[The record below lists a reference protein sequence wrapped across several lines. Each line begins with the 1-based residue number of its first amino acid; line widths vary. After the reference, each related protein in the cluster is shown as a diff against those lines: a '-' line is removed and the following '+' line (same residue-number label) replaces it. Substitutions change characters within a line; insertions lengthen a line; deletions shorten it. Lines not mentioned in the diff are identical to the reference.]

1 MGQTAIFVDGGYF
14 DRVSRDCGSPRI
26 DFGKLAT
33 ELSRPDDLLRTYYY
47 HCLPYMSPV
56 PTPEEEERYAGK
68 QRFFSALNRLNRFE
82 VREGKLEYRGTDR
95 ESNRP
100 IFEQK
105 RVDIY
110 LGVDLVMLAVKQRIH
125 RAILITGDSD
135 FLPAIRAAKNE
146 GVLIHLF
153 HGTGPQQPHRDLWEE
168 ADDRTVITP
177 DLLNTFLLSER
188 PQQEPRGEGGGF
200 ERHDRG
206 ERPERPERTVFE
218 RGERPVRTP
227 RPTYTSPSSYARET
241 YPSGRGWPE
250 GLPVV
255 DEDEEA

>member
-33 ELSRPDDLLRTYYY
+33 ELAKPDDLLRTYYY

-56 PTPEEEERYAGK
+56 PTPEEEERFAGK

-95 ESNRP
+95 ESSRP

-110 LGVDLVMLAVKQRIH
+110 LGVDLV
-125 RAILITGDSD
+125 
-135 FLPAIRAAKNE
+135 LPAIRAAKNE
-146 GVLIHLF
+146 GVVIHLF

-168 ADDRTVITP
+168 VDDRTVITP

-188 PQQEPRGEGGGF
+188 PQSDREDRP
-200 ERHDRG
+200 ERAERV
-206 ERPERPERTVFE
+206 ERPERGY
-218 RGERPVRTP
+218 GERPVRTA
-227 RPTYTSPSSYARET
+227 RPNYTSPSSFARET

-250 GLPVV
+250 GLPV
-255 DEDEEA
+255 

>member
-33 ELSRPDDLLRTYYY
+33 ELARPDDLLRTYYY

-56 PTPEEEERYAGK
+56 PTPEEEERFAGK

-95 ESNRP
+95 ESSRP

-105 RVDIY
+105 RVDIF
-110 LGVDLVMLAVKQRIH
+110 LGVDLVLLAVKQRIH

-146 GVLIHLF
+146 GVVVHLF

-168 ADDRTVITP
+168 VDDRTVITP
-177 DLLNTFLLSER
+177 DLLNTFLLAER
-188 PQQEPRGEGGGF
+188 PQQDREPRHSEGAP
-200 ERHDRG
+200 EREPRTY
-206 ERPERPERTVFE
+206 ERPTPT
-218 RGERPVRTP
+218 RTP
-227 RPTYTSPSSYARET
+227 RATYTSPSSYARET

-255 DEDEEA
+255 DDEEEV

>member
-1 MGQTAIFVDGGYF
+1 MGLTAIFVDGGYF

-33 ELSRPDDLLRTYYY
+33 ELAKPDEVLRTYYY

-68 QRFFSALNRLNRFE
+68 ARFFSALNRLNRFE
-82 VREGKLEYRGTDR
+82 VREGKLEFRGTDR

-110 LGVDLVMLAVKQRIH
+110 LGVDLVMLATKQRVH
-125 RAILITGDSD
+125 RAILVTGDSD

-146 GVLIHLF
+146 GVVIHLY
-153 HGTGPQQPHRDLWEE
+153 HGSGPQQPHRDLWEE
-168 ADDRTVITP
+168 ADDRTLITP
-177 DLLNTFLLSER
+177 ELLQKFLLSER
-188 PQQEPRGEGGGF
+188 QPVVNDENFGNFQPQGGRGA
-200 ERHDRG
+200 R
-206 ERPERPERTVFE
+206 
-218 RGERPVRTP
+218 
-227 RPTYTSPSSYARET
+227 TYTSPSAHADRYS
-241 YPSGRGWPE
+241 PQSQRGWPE

-255 DEDEEA
+255 DDEEEP

>member
-1 MGQTAIFVDGGYF
+1 MGQTAILVDGGYF

-33 ELSRPDDLLRTYYY
+33 ELAKPDDLLRTYYY

-95 ESNRP
+95 ESGRP

-110 LGVDLVMLAVKQRIH
+110 LGVDLVMLATKQRIH
-125 RAILITGDSD
+125 RAVLITGDSD

-168 ADDRTVITP
+168 VDDRTVITP
-177 DLLNTFLLSER
+177 ELLQKFLLSER
-188 PQQEPRGEGGGF
+188 Q
-200 ERHDRG
+200 
-206 ERPERPERTVFE
+206 
-218 RGERPVRTP
+218 PVVNDENFGNYQPPVARVA
-227 RPTYTSPSSYARET
+227 RSNYNSPSYADR
-241 YPSGRGWPE
+241 YANSHPQRGWPE

-255 DEDEEA
+255 DDEEES

>member
-1 MGQTAIFVDGGYF
+1 MSSAAIFVDGGYF

-33 ELSRPDDLLRTYYY
+33 ELAKPNDLLRTYYY
-47 HCLPYMSPV
+47 HCLPYQSV
-56 PTPEEEERYAGK
+56 PPTQEEIDRHLGK

-82 VREGKLEYRGTDR
+82 VREGKLEFRGVDKDTLK
-95 ESNRP
+95 P

-110 LGVDLVMLAVKQRIH
+110 LGVDLVLLAVKNKIA

-153 HGTGPQQPHRDLWEE
+153 HGSGPQQPHRDLWEE
-168 ADDRTVITP
+168 ADDRTLITP
-177 DLLNTFLLSER
+177 DLLSNFLLAPPASSY
-188 PQQEPRGEGGGF
+188 
-200 ERHDRG
+200 DRG
-206 ERPERPERTVFE
+206 GQGFSPAHVPPQAVPVAPDEPVEQERNYNF
-218 RGERPVRTP
+218 
-227 RPTYTSPSSYARET
+227 
-241 YPSGRGWPE
+241 
-250 GLPVV
+250 
-255 DEDEEA
+255 

>member
-1 MGQTAIFVDGGYF
+1 MSAAAIFVDGGYF

-33 ELSRPDDLLRTYYY
+33 ELARPNDLLRTYYY
-47 HCLPYMSPV
+47 HCLPYVSPV
-56 PTPEEEERYAGK
+56 PTPEELERLEGK
-68 QRFFSALNRLNRFE
+68 KRFFSALNRLNRFE

-95 ESNRP
+95 ESERP

-110 LGVDLVMLAVKQRIH
+110 LGVDLVLLAVKQRVS

-153 HGTGPQQPHRDLWEE
+153 HGSGPQQPHRDLWEE

-177 DLLNTFLLSER
+177 ELLQTFLLASPEDRRPYER
-188 PQQEPRGEGGGF
+188 QERAQSY
-200 ERHDRG
+200 D
-206 ERPERPERTVFE
+206 
-218 RGERPVRTP
+218 RPVYDRPDVRRSYSPPP
-227 RPTYTSPSSYARET
+227 R
-241 YPSGRGWPE
+241 
-250 GLPVV
+250 
-255 DEDEEA
+255 DEDPASDSWPVRSPQGL

>member
-33 ELSRPDDLLRTYYY
+33 ELARPDDLLRTYYY
-47 HCLPYMSPV
+47 HCLPYLSPV
-56 PTPEEEERYAGK
+56 PTPEEEERFAGK

-95 ESNRP
+95 ESSRP

-110 LGVDLVMLAVKQRIH
+110 LGVDLVLLAVKQRIH
-125 RAILITGDSD
+125 RAILVTGDSD

-146 GVLIHLF
+146 GVVIHLY

-168 ADDRTVITP
+168 VDDRTVITP
-177 DLLNTFLLSER
+177 ELLNTFLLSER
-188 PQQEPRGEGGGF
+188 PERVQSERHEGGG
-200 ERHDRG
+200 G
-206 ERPERPERTVFE
+206 EREERQPRVYSS
-218 RGERPVRTP
+218 ERPVRTP
-227 RPTYTSPSSYARET
+227 RPTYTSPSSYARES

-255 DEDEEA
+255 DDEEEV

>member
-33 ELSRPDDLLRTYYY
+33 ELAKPDDLLRTYYY

-56 PTPEEEERYAGK
+56 PTPEEEERFAGK

-82 VREGKLEYRGTDR
+82 VREGKLEFRGTDR
-95 ESNRP
+95 ESSRP

-105 RVDIY
+105 RVDIF
-110 LGVDLVMLAVKQRIH
+110 LGVDLVLLAVKQRIH

-146 GVLIHLF
+146 GVVVHLY

-168 ADDRTVITP
+168 VDDRTVITP
-177 DLLNTFLLSER
+177 DLLNTFLLAER
-188 PQQEPRGEGGGF
+188 PQQDREPRHTEGAP
-200 ERHDRG
+200 ERETRSYGG
-206 ERPERPERTVFE
+206 ERPAPT
-218 RGERPVRTP
+218 RTP
-227 RPTYTSPSSYARET
+227 RATYTSPSSYARET

-255 DEDEEA
+255 DDEEEA

>member
-1 MGQTAIFVDGGYF
+1 MSAAAIFVDGGYF

-33 ELSRPDDLLRTYYY
+33 ELARPNELLRTYYY
-47 HCLPYMSPV
+47 HCLPYVSPV
-56 PTPEEEERYAGK
+56 PTPEELERLEGK
-68 QRFFSALNRLNRFE
+68 KRFFSALNRLNRFE

-95 ESNRP
+95 ESERP

-110 LGVDLVMLAVKQRIH
+110 LGVDLVLLAVKQRVS

-153 HGTGPQQPHRDLWEE
+153 HGAGAQQPHRDLWEE

-177 DLLNTFLLSER
+177 ELLHSFLLPSPDERRPSFERQERPSSYDRSSYDRPSYDRSDAPRRPYPPARDEEQAPEPWPVR
-188 PQQEPRGEGGGF
+188 PQQ
-200 ERHDRG
+200 
-206 ERPERPERTVFE
+206 
-218 RGERPVRTP
+218 
-227 RPTYTSPSSYARET
+227 
-241 YPSGRGWPE
+241 
-250 GLPVV
+250 GL
-255 DEDEEA
+255 

>member
-33 ELSRPDDLLRTYYY
+33 ELAKPDDLLRTYYY

-56 PTPEEEERYAGK
+56 PTPEEEERFAGK

-82 VREGKLEYRGTDR
+82 VREGKLEFRGTDR
-95 ESNRP
+95 ESSRP

-105 RVDIY
+105 RVDIF
-110 LGVDLVMLAVKQRIH
+110 LGVDLVLLAVKQRIH

-146 GVLIHLF
+146 GVVVHLY

-168 ADDRTVITP
+168 VDDRTVITP
-177 DLLNTFLLSER
+177 DLLNTFLLAER
-188 PQQEPRGEGGGF
+188 PQQDREPRHTEGTP
-200 ERHDRG
+200 EREPRTYGG
-206 ERPERPERTVFE
+206 ERPAPT
-218 RGERPVRTP
+218 RTP
-227 RPTYTSPSSYARET
+227 RATYTSPSSYARET

-255 DEDEEA
+255 DDEEEA

>member
-1 MGQTAIFVDGGYF
+1 MAAQPN
-14 DRVSRDCGSPRI
+14 SRDCGSPRI

-33 ELSRPDDLLRTYYY
+33 ELARPDDLLRTYYY

-146 GVLIHLF
+146 GILIHLY

-177 DLLNTFLLSER
+177 ELLNTFLLAER
-188 PQQEPRGEGGGF
+188 PQQEPREPREGF
-200 ERHDRG
+200 EPRTYSSDR
-206 ERPERPERTVFE
+206 PA
-218 RGERPVRTP
+218 RTP

-255 DEDEEA
+255 DDEEEV

>member
-33 ELSRPDDLLRTYYY
+33 ELSKPDDLLRTYYY

-56 PTPEEEERYAGK
+56 PTQEEEERYAGK

-95 ESNRP
+95 ESGRP

-110 LGVDLVMLAVKQRIH
+110 LGVDLIMLATKQRIH

-153 HGTGPQQPHRDLWEE
+153 HGSGPQQPHRDLWEE
-168 ADDRTVITP
+168 VDDRTVITP
-177 DLLNTFLLSER
+177 EILQKFLLTER
-188 PQQEPRGEGGGF
+188 QPSVVNEENYGNFTP
-200 ERHDRG
+200 
-206 ERPERPERTVFE
+206 PA
-218 RGERPVRTP
+218 RPVRNYERT
-227 RPTYTSPSSYARET
+227 SSYAADRFAQSSH
-241 YPSGRGWPE
+241 PQRGWPE

-255 DEDEEA
+255 DDEEDLS

>member
-33 ELSRPDDLLRTYYY
+33 ELSKPDDLLRTYYY

-56 PTPEEEERYAGK
+56 PTQEEEERYAGK

-110 LGVDLVMLAVKQRIH
+110 LGVDLVMLATKQRIH
-125 RAILITGDSD
+125 RAILVTGDSD

-146 GVLIHLF
+146 GVLIHLY

-177 DLLNTFLLSER
+177 DLLQKFLLSER
-188 PQQEPRGEGGGF
+188 QPASSAPPSVNEDNFGNYQP
-200 ERHDRG
+200 
-206 ERPERPERTVFE
+206 
-218 RGERPVRTP
+218 PVRAA
-227 RPTYTSPSSYARET
+227 RSYGGVSPSSTYAER
-241 YPSGRGWPE
+241 YASQRGWPE

-255 DEDEEA
+255 DDEEES

>member
-47 HCLPYMSPV
+47 HCLPYVSPV
-56 PTPEEEERYAGK
+56 PTPEEEERLEGK
-68 QRFFSALNRLNRFE
+68 KRFFSALNRLNRFE
-82 VREGKLEYRGTDR
+82 VREGKLEFRGTDR

-110 LGVDLVMLAVKQRIH
+110 LGVDLVMLSVKQKIH

-146 GVLIHLF
+146 GVVIHLF

-188 PQQEPRGEGGGF
+188 PQQEPREQRESSY
-200 ERHDRG
+200 ERT
-206 ERPERPERTVFE
+206 ERPERTERFE
-218 RGERPVRTP
+218 RPPRTP

-255 DEDEEA
+255 DEEEEL

>member
-33 ELSRPDDLLRTYYY
+33 ELAKPDDLLRTYYY
-47 HCLPYMSPV
+47 HCLPYLSPV
-56 PTPEEEERYAGK
+56 PTPEEEERLEGK
-68 QRFFSALNRLNRFE
+68 KRFFSALNRLNRFE
-82 VREGKLEYRGTDR
+82 VREGKLEFRGTDR
-95 ESNRP
+95 DSNRP

-105 RVDIY
+105 RVDIF
-110 LGVDLVMLAVKQRIH
+110 LGVDLVLLAVKQKIH

-135 FLPAIRAAKNE
+135 FLPAIKAAKNE
-146 GVLIHLF
+146 GVLVHLY

-177 DLLNTFLLSER
+177 DLLNTFLLTER
-188 PQQEPRGEGGGF
+188 PQQQ
-200 ERHDRG
+200 ERATVDSG
-206 ERPERPERTVFE
+206 YERPSFAER
-218 RGERPVRTP
+218 ERPVRAP
-227 RPTYTSPSSYARET
+227 RPTYTSPSSYARES

-255 DEDEEA
+255 DDEEEL

>member
-33 ELSRPDDLLRTYYY
+33 ELARPDDLLRTYYY

-56 PTPEEEERYAGK
+56 PTQEEEERYAGK

-95 ESNRP
+95 ESGRP

-110 LGVDLVMLAVKQRIH
+110 LGVDLIMLATKQRIH

-153 HGTGPQQPHRDLWEE
+153 PGSGPQQPHRDLWEE
-168 ADDRTVITP
+168 VDDRTVITP
-177 DLLNTFLLSER
+177 EILQKFLLSER
-188 PQQEPRGEGGGF
+188 QPSVVNEENYGNFTP
-200 ERHDRG
+200 
-206 ERPERPERTVFE
+206 PA
-218 RGERPVRTP
+218 RPVRNYERT
-227 RPTYTSPSSYARET
+227 SSYADR
-241 YPSGRGWPE
+241 YASSHPQRGWPE

-255 DEDEEA
+255 DDEEDLS

>member
-95 ESNRP
+95 ESSRP

-110 LGVDLVMLAVKQRIH
+110 LGVDLVLLAVKQRIH

-177 DLLNTFLLSER
+177 ELLNTFLLAER
-188 PQQEPRGEGGGF
+188 PQQEPREGGF
-200 ERHDRG
+200 ERERSFGGDRG
-206 ERPERPERTVFE
+206 DRS
-218 RGERPVRTP
+218 ERPVRTP

-255 DEDEEA
+255 DEDEEV

>member
-1 MGQTAIFVDGGYF
+1 
-14 DRVSRDCGSPRI
+14 
-26 DFGKLAT
+26 
-33 ELSRPDDLLRTYYY
+33 
-47 HCLPYMSPV
+47 V
-56 PTPEEEERYAGK
+56 PTQEEEERLEGK
-68 QRFFSALNRLNRFE
+68 KRFFSALNRLNRFE
-82 VREGKLEYRGTDR
+82 VREGKLEFRGTDR

-110 LGVDLVMLAVKQRIH
+110 LGVDLVLLAVKQRVH

-188 PQQEPRGEGGGF
+188 PQQDRERPAGAHRAAGAPRARLRRAPGAHAAAHVHQPLQLRPRDLPQRPRLARGAPGGG
-200 ERHDRG
+200 RGRRAVDRG
-206 ERPERPERTVFE
+206 
-218 RGERPVRTP
+218 GCQAII
-227 RPTYTSPSSYARET
+227 SIGSSR
-241 YPSGRGWPE
+241 
-250 GLPVV
+250 
-255 DEDEEA
+255 

>member
-95 ESNRP
+95 ESSRP

-146 GVLIHLF
+146 GVLIHLY
-153 HGTGPQQPHRDLWEE
+153 HGSGPQQPHRDLWEE
-168 ADDRTVITP
+168 ADDRTVITQ
-177 DLLNTFLLSER
+177 DLLNTFLLAER
-188 PQQEPRGEGGGF
+188 PQQEPRGEGGF
-200 ERHDRG
+200 ERERSSYAERG
-206 ERPERPERTVFE
+206 ERP
-218 RGERPVRTP
+218 ERPVRTP

-255 DEDEEA
+255 DEDEEV

>member
-33 ELSRPDDLLRTYYY
+33 ELAKPDDLLRTYYY

-56 PTPEEEERYAGK
+56 PTPEEEERFAGK

-95 ESNRP
+95 ESSRP

-110 LGVDLVMLAVKQRIH
+110 LGVDLVLLAVKQRIH

-146 GVLIHLF
+146 GVLMHLY

-177 DLLNTFLLSER
+177 DLLNTFLLADR
-188 PQQEPRGEGGGF
+188 PAQEPRSTEGSV
-200 ERHDRG
+200 ER
-206 ERPERPERTVFE
+206 ERTYSPE
-218 RGERPVRTP
+218 CSPMRTP
-227 RPTYTSPSSYARET
+227 RATYTSPSSYARES

-255 DEDEEA
+255 DDEEDS

>member
-1 MGQTAIFVDGGYF
+1 MCCSKAAIFVDGGYF
-14 DRVSRDCGSPRI
+14 DLVSRDCGSPRI

-95 ESNRP
+95 ESSRP

-110 LGVDLVMLAVKQRIH
+110 LGVDLVLLAVKQRIH

-146 GVLIHLF
+146 GVLIHLY

-188 PQQEPRGEGGGF
+188 PQQEPREGAF
-200 ERHDRG
+200 ERSSFG
-206 ERPERPERTVFE
+206 ERERP
-218 RGERPVRTP
+218 ERPVRTP
-227 RPTYTSPSSYARET
+227 RPTYTSPSSYARES

-250 GLPVV
+250 GLPVL
-255 DEDEEA
+255 DDDEEPQEEPAF

>member
-1 MGQTAIFVDGGYF
+1 MGLTAIFVDGGYF

-26 DFGKLAT
+26 DFGKLAS
-33 ELSRPDDLLRTYYY
+33 ELAKPDELLRTYYY

-95 ESNRP
+95 ESGRP

-110 LGVDLVMLAVKQRIH
+110 LGVDLMMLATKQRIH
-125 RAILITGDSD
+125 RAVLITGDSD

-168 ADDRTVITP
+168 VDDRTVITP
-177 DLLNTFLLSER
+177 DLLQKFLLSER
-188 PQQEPRGEGGGF
+188 Q
-200 ERHDRG
+200 
-206 ERPERPERTVFE
+206 
-218 RGERPVRTP
+218 PVVNEENFGNYQPPVARAA
-227 RPTYTSPSSYARET
+227 RSSSYNA
-241 YPSGRGWPE
+241 PSFAGDRYGSSSAAHPQRGWPE

-255 DEDEEA
+255 DDEEES

>member
-1 MGQTAIFVDGGYF
+1 MNAAIFIDGGYF

-26 DFGKLAT
+26 DFGQLSAELA
-33 ELSRPDDLLRTYYY
+33 RPHELLRTYYY
-47 HCLPYMSPV
+47 HCLPYMGPNPS
-56 PTPEEEERYAGK
+56 EQDQERYDNK
-68 QRFFSALNRLNRFE
+68 HRFFNALTRLNRFE

-95 ESNRP
+95 ETERP

-110 LGVDLVMLAVKQRIH
+110 LGVDLAMLAVKQRIH
-125 RAILITGDSD
+125 RAILVTGDSD

-177 DLLNTFLLSER
+177 ELLQTFLLASPEDRRPYER
-188 PQQEPRGEGGGF
+188 Q
-200 ERHDRG
+200 
-206 ERPERPERTVFE
+206 ERTQSYD
-218 RGERPVRTP
+218 RPVYDRPDVRRPYSPP
-227 RPTYTSPSSYARET
+227 R
-241 YPSGRGWPE
+241 
-250 GLPVV
+250 
-255 DEDEEA
+255 DEDPAGDAWPLRSPQGL

>member
-33 ELSRPDDLLRTYYY
+33 ELAKPDDLLRTYYY

-82 VREGKLEYRGTDR
+82 VREGKLEFRGTDR
-95 ESNRP
+95 DSARP

-110 LGVDLVMLAVKQRIH
+110 LGVDLVLLSVKQKIH

-146 GVLIHLF
+146 GVLVHLY

-177 DLLNTFLLSER
+177 DLLTTFLLSER
-188 PQQEPRGEGGGF
+188 PQQADREPREGGA
-200 ERHDRG
+200 ERSY
-206 ERPERPERTVFE
+206 ERSPIRQ
-218 RGERPVRTP
+218 P
-227 RPTYTSPSSYARET
+227 RPTYTSPSSFARET

-255 DEDEEA
+255 DDEEEL

>member
-1 MGQTAIFVDGGYF
+1 MSGNVGIFIDGGYF
-14 DRVSRDCGSPRI
+14 DRVSRDCGSPRV

-33 ELSRPDDLLRTYYY
+33 ELARPDDLLRTHYY
-47 HCLPYMSPV
+47 HCLPYLSPV
-56 PTPEEEERYAGK
+56 PTAEEEERYTAR
-68 QRFFSALNRLNRFE
+68 QRYFSAMNRLNRFV

-95 ESNRP
+95 ESSRP

-110 LGVDLVMLAVKQRIH
+110 LGVDLVLLAVKQRIH

-146 GVLIHLF
+146 GVVIHLF

-168 ADDRTVITP
+168 VDDRTVITP
-177 DLLNTFLLSER
+177 DLLNTFPLSER
-188 PQQEPRGEGGGF
+188 PERVQSERFEGGA
-200 ERHDRG
+200 ERE
-206 ERPERPERTVFE
+206 ERQPRVYSSD
-218 RGERPVRTP
+218 RPVRTP

-255 DEDEEA
+255 DDEEEA